1 MKDETKH
8 VQMNEA
14 MWDKWAE
21 EDTLDNNGRNS
32 KFLRAAQSKVIS
44 LLNLQPNV
52 HFLDIGCGTG
62 WAVGQAAN
70 LVKGNGLFY
79 GVDLSPKMIEKAKNN
94 FSGKDNFRFLQA
106 NSESIPLDDNFFD
119 IIICTNSFHH
129 YLHPDKALE
138 EMHRLLKS
146 GGKLYIVD
154 PLADSW
160 IVRFFDEMHKW
171 IEPEHVKF
179 YSTKEFQQLFE
190 QAGLKYSSAT
200 TNWQQGIH
208 IGEKNLVLQIEI

>member
-21 EDTLDNNGRNS
+21 DDTLDNNGLQSR
-32 KFLRAAQSKVIS
+32 FLRAAQGKVIS
-44 LLNLQPNV
+44 LLNIHPNV

-70 LVKGNGLFY
+70 LVNGKGLFY
-79 GVDLSPKMIEKAKNN
+79 GVDLSPKMIEKAKEN
-94 FSGKDNFRFLQA
+94 FSGKDNFHFLQA
-106 NSESIPLDDNFFD
+106 NSESIPLDDDFFD

-129 YLHPDKALE
+129 YLHPDKALK
-138 EMHRLLKS
+138 EMYRLLKS
-146 GGKLYIVD
+146 GGKLYILD

-160 IVRFFDEMHKW
+160 IGKFWDVLAKLK
-171 IEPEHVKF
+171 EPEHVKI
-179 YSTKEFQQLFE
+179 YSTKQFQQLFV
-190 QAGLKYSSAT
+190 QAGLKYSST
-200 TNWQQGIH
+200 KTNWHEAIH
-208 IGEKNLVLQIEI
+208 IGEK

>member
-21 EDTLDNNGRNS
+21 DDTLDNNGQLSRV
-32 KFLRAAQSKVIS
+32 LRAGQSKVIS
-44 LLNLQPNV
+44 LLNIQPNV
-52 HFLDIGCGTG
+52 HLLDIGCGTG

-79 GVDLSPKMIEKAKNN
+79 GVDLSPKMIEKAKSN
-94 FSGKDNFRFLQA
+94 FNGKDNFRFLQA
-106 NSESIPLDDNFFD
+106 NSESIPLEDNFFD

-129 YLHPDKALE
+129 YLHPDEALK
-138 EMHRLLKS
+138 EMRRLLKS
-146 GGKLYIVD
+146 GGKLYLLD
-154 PLADSW
+154 PLADLW
-160 IVRFFDEMHKW
+160 FVKIFDVIKKW
-171 IEPEHVKF
+171 TEPEHVKV

-190 QAGLKYSSAT
+190 KAGLKYSSAA
-200 TNWQQGIH
+200 TNWRQGIH
-208 IGEKNLVLQIEI
+208 MGEK

>member
-21 EDTLDNNGRNS
+21 ADTLDNNGQLSRI
-32 KFLRAAQSKVIS
+32 LRADQSKVIS
-44 LLNLQPNV
+44 LLNIHPNV

-62 WAVGQAAN
+62 WAIDQAAN

-79 GVDLSPKMIEKAKNN
+79 GVDLSPKMVEKAKEN

-106 NSESIPLDDNFFD
+106 NSESIPLDDDFFD

-129 YLHPDKALE
+129 YLHPDKALK
-138 EMHRLLKS
+138 EMRRLLKS
-146 GGKLYIVD
+146 GGKLYLLDPVADLWIIKVVD
-154 PLADSW
+154 VL
-160 IVRFFDEMHKW
+160 KKL
-171 IEPEHVKF
+171 IEPEHVKI
-179 YSTKEFQQLFE
+179 YSTKEFQGLFQ
-190 QAGLKYSSAT
+190 QAGLKYLAT
-200 TNWQQGIH
+200 NRINWH
-208 IGEKNLVLQIEI
+208 VAVHVGEK

>member
-8 VQMNEA
+8 VQMNKA

-21 EDTLDNNGRNS
+21 ADMLDNNGRNS
-32 KFLRAAQSKVIS
+32 KFLRAAQSKVVS
-44 LLNLQPNV
+44 LLNIQPSV

-70 LVKGNGLFY
+70 LVDGKGLFY
-79 GVDLSPKMIEKAKNN
+79 GVDLSPKMIEKAKSN
-94 FSGKDNFRFLQA
+94 FGGKDNFHFLQA

-129 YLHPDKALE
+129 YLHPDKALK

-160 IVRFFDEMHKW
+160 IVNLFDAMHQW

-179 YSTKEFQQLFE
+179 YSTKEFQQLFG

-200 TNWQQGIH
+200 TKWQQGIH
-208 IGEKNLVLQIEI
+208 IGEK